1 VIQAALMAT
10 VEDGHPKTYRRTPG
24 GLRIFPLGGLGEV
37 GMNCLAFE
45 QDGWI
50 MLVDC
55 GVTFDRRGLGV
66 DVVHPDFSALEPF
79 RGRIGGVFVTHG
91 HEDHIGALPYLL
103 RRYDVPVWAPPYSLG
118 LLRARAEEHEVL
130 AHAEL
135 IEVRPRQKVQV
146 GPFEVE
152 PIRVTHSTA
161 DALAL
166 SIATSAGT
174 VIHTG
179 DFKFDEAPPDS
190 ETFDVDRLGELGARG
205 VALLCSD
212 STNID
217 TQAAT
222 GSEKGVGETLE
233 RLVREA
239 EGRVVI
245 GLFASNVHRLRLLG
259 GIAKRTNRRLV
270 ALGRSVR
277 THAQVAA
284 DTGYLTWPLDELVAP
299 EAAAEL
305 PRNRV
310 LGVATGTQA
319 EGNAALSRIARGDH
333 PFTLEPGDTVIF
345 SSRIIPGHEPE
356 VFALTNDLLRRG
368 LRVITR
374 LEEPSAHVSGH
385 AARPEQERMIA
396 LTRPRAFLPLHGTLH
411 HLSRHAALA
420 ESLGVPACVLE
431 DGEVGELSG
440 GTFSKVGRVHSG
452 RIHIAFGRPVAPQ
465 VLRERTQLAAGG
477 FAVVVLCL
485 DAGGQVVGAVDL
497 VSRGVLDEAKA
508 SDFGAEAER
517 EARNAVLG
525 LSRADRSDDRMVAD
539 TVRLAVRRALARIT
553 GYKPEVEVT
562 VVRVA
567 EARRVV

>member
-1 VIQAALMAT
+1 
-10 VEDGHPKTYRRTPG
+10 
-24 GLRIFPLGGLGEV
+24 
-37 GMNCLAFE
+37 
-45 QDGWI
+45 
-50 MLVDC
+50 
-55 GVTFDRRGLGV
+55 V

-91 HEDHIGALPYLL
+91 HEDHIGALAYLL

-135 IEVRPRQKVQV
+135 IEVRPRQKIKV

-166 SIATSAGT
+166 AIETSAGT

-179 DFKFDEAPPDS
+179 DFKFDEAPPDG

-222 GSEKGVGETLE
+222 GSEKSVGETLE

-277 THAQVAA
+277 THAQVAS

-299 EAAAEL
+299 EAAAAL
-305 PRNRV
+305 PRNRI

-319 EGNAALSRIARGDH
+319 EGNAALARIARGDH
-333 PFTLEPGDTVIF
+333 PFSLEPGDTVIF

-452 RIHIAFGRPVAPQ
+452 RVHIAFGRPVAHQ

-477 FAVVVLCL
+477 FVVVILCL
-485 DAGGQVVGAVDL
+485 DAAGQVVGAVDL

-508 SDFGAEAER
+508 SDFGPEAER

-539 TVRLAVRRALARIT
+539 TVRLAVRRALARLT
-553 GYKPEVEVT
+553 GYKPDVEVR

-567 EARRVV
+567 EPRRVV